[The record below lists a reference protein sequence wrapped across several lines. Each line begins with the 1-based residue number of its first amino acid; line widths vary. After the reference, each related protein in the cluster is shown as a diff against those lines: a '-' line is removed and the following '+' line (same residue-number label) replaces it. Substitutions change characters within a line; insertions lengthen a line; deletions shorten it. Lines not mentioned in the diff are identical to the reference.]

1 MDTVMGGSDGSRLG
15 CVAFVCN
22 NNNAVR
28 LVGPRNL
35 IIGDDTHRW
44 YYFFFFFLY
53 SFMRFFL
60 FRFFGG
66 KGFNFLK
73 RWF

>member
-15 CVAFVCN
+15 CVVFVCN

-44 YYFFFFFLY
+44 YYFFFFFFFTPLCVSS
-53 SFMRFFL
+53 SFGSLGERVLIF
-60 FRFFGG
+60 
-66 KGFNFLK
+66 
-73 RWF
+73 